1 MVPAMVADATLVHP
15 ALAERERVLDILRA
29 QETRLHARGIMSLR
43 LFGSMARGEAGSKSD
58 VDLLIEIDPRSH
70 FSLFDIVDLQEG
82 LGDAL
87 RRRVH
92 VAFGSKLR
100 PWLREEILE
109 EAISVW

>member
-1 MVPAMVADATLVHP
+1 
-15 ALAERERVLDILRA
+15 
-29 QETRLHARGIMSLR
+29 
-43 LFGSMARGEAGSKSD
+43 MARGEAGCESD

-70 FSLFDIVDLQEG
+70 FSLFDVVDLQEG
-82 LGDAL
+82 LSDAL

-92 VAFGSKLR
+92 VAFGSKMR